1 MESIS
6 SNLQNVTNINYK
18 NKLSTIALFNRI
30 LKLLRESLRLI
41 ESKIKL
47 TRVNGLWASNTYVT
61 LWSLVLSLNCINKI
75 NHGIYTTHWTTF
87 ELDNQI
93 DISLLLL
100 KNNKAKSIR
109 IKPFLQNIIK
119 FLQRIS
125 IPYTQNKSN
134 TKMM

>member
-30 LKLLRESLRLI
+30 LKLLRASLRLI

-47 TRVNGLWASNTYVT
+47 TRVNGLRASNTYVT
-61 LWSLVLSLNCINKI
+61 LWSLVLSLNFINKI
-75 NHGIYTTHWTTF
+75 DHGIDTTHRTTF
-87 ELDNQI
+87 ELENKI
-93 DISLLLL
+93 DISLWLL
-100 KNNKAKSIR
+100 KNHKAKSIR